1 MKSLVL
7 IYLLFFTSISFA
19 KESLDLLLELDKGKP
34 GNDDFGSYVSY
45 AGDLNKDG
53 YDDVIIGYPSNDQG
67 GEYAGSA

>member
-34 GNDDFGSYVSY
+34 GNDDFGSCVSY